1 MTPGL
6 VQFASGAIIFPEATI
21 KPSVEV
27 HDAIDIR
34 PTVDTPA
41 VDVHDSI
48 DIAPTIE
55 VSGEWSP

>member
-6 VQFASGAIIFPEATI
+6 VQFASGAVIFPEATI

-27 HDAIDIR
+27 HDTIDIK
-34 PTVDTPA
+34 PTVHSA
-41 VDVHDSI
+41 VDVYDAINIS
-48 DIAPTIE
+48 PSVG

>member
-21 KPSVEV
+21 KPAVEV
-27 HDAIDIR
+27 HDAIDIT
-34 PTVDTPA
+34 PTM
-41 VDVHDSI
+41 
-48 DIAPTIE
+48 E